1 MQAHVHNSTGHR
13 AHRPPPPFDG
23 GSPVVRLARQ
33 LSGETMAQARR
44 SAVLVLGAEPSG
56 PPTMAGVLRI
66 LGMHAPTR
74 ERDSSVWVSELH
86 ERLLAR
92 ANVATDDARP
102 EAWFDAG
109 RMSTQDQHRERVER
123 WLDGVLAGAVDEVV
137 IEDAGLP
144 WFLDL
149 WAGAAARLDVDIAY
163 VLMLAPPWQVISAGR
178 DDRSP
183 LGQAISWLN
192 LVLHT
197 ERATRG
203 TPRVAIRQADL
214 LEDWTVPVY
223 SLGEQWGLRSVVEA
237 HARDLRAVHDFVDRA
252 PRPGP
257 SGELLLPDSVH
268 ELVQSTSV
276 ALDRLAEGRDD
287 EVLHRE
293 LDDLRLCFIDLY
305 EQAAEI
311 SDSSVRAAERRLR
324 RAKDRF
330 EKERRELSR
339 DRDPGDRPDRLATR
353 KGGLPWRRR
362 PA

>member
-1 MQAHVHNSTGHR
+1 M
-13 AHRPPPPFDG
+13 
-23 GSPVVRLARQ
+23 
-33 LSGETMAQARR
+33 EQARR
-44 SAVLVLGAEPSG
+44 SAVLVLGAEPTG
-56 PPTMAGVLRI
+56 PATVAGVLRI

-74 ERDSSVWVSELH
+74 EQDSALWVAELH

-92 ANVATDDARP
+92 ANVAADDARP

-123 WLDGVLAGAVDEVV
+123 WLDGVLTGDVDEVV
-137 IEDAGLP
+137 IEDPGLP

-149 WAGAAARLDVDIAY
+149 WAGAAARLDVDVAY
-163 VLMLAPPWQVISAGR
+163 VLMLAPPAQVISAGR

-203 TPRVAIRQADL
+203 GRRVAIRRADL

-223 SLGEQWGLRSVVEA
+223 ALGEQWGLRSVVEA

-257 SGELLLPDSVH
+257 TGDLPLPS
-268 ELVQSTSV
+268 LVQDLVQATSA
-276 ALDRLAEGRDD
+276 ALDRLAEGQDD
-287 EVLHRE
+287 ETLHRE
-293 LDDLRLCFIDLY
+293 LDDLRLRFIDLY

-311 SDSSVRAAERRLR
+311 ADSSVRAAERRLR

-330 EKERRELSR
+330 EKERRELSKER
-339 DRDPGDRPDRLATR
+339 DLGGRSTRPATR

>member
-1 MQAHVHNSTGHR
+1 
-13 AHRPPPPFDG
+13 
-23 GSPVVRLARQ
+23 
-33 LSGETMAQARR
+33 MAQARR
-44 SAVLVLGAEPSG
+44 NAVLVLGAEPTG
-56 PPTMAGVLRI
+56 PAAAAGVLRI
-66 LGMHAPTR
+66 LGMHAPTL
-74 ERDSSVWVSELH
+74 EPDSARWVSDLH

-123 WLDGVLAGAVDEVV
+123 WLDGLLTGDVDELV

-149 WAGAAARLDVDIAY
+149 WSGAGARLDVDIAY
-163 VLMLAPPWQVISAGR
+163 LLMVAPPWQVISHGR

-197 ERATRG
+197 ERATRSG
-203 TPRVAIRQADL
+203 RRVAVRQADL
-214 LEDWTVPVY
+214 LEDWTVPIY
-223 SLGEQWGLRSVVEA
+223 ALGEQWGLRSVVEA
-237 HARDLRAVHDFVDRA
+237 NARNLRAVHDFVDRT

-257 SGELLLPDSVH
+257 SGELLLPEPVQ
-268 ELVQSTSV
+268 ELIHATSA
-276 ALDRLAEGRDD
+276 ALDRLVEGKDD
-287 EVLHRE
+287 ELLHRE
-293 LDDLRLCFIDLY
+293 LDDLRLAFIDLY

-311 SDSSVRAAERRLR
+311 ADSSVRAAERRLR

-330 EKERRELSR
+330 EKERRELTR
-339 DRDPGDRPDRLATR
+339 DREPGGRPHLLPTR